1 MLEANLCDDE
11 KERLQILRSYEV
23 MDSLPEQPFD
33 EITEQAAQICET
45 PYAVMTLLDDT
56 RQWIKSGYGLDVVSM
71 PREITFC
78 NHAIR
83 QKDIFVVE
91 DAEQDERFKDN
102 PLVCGEPWLR
112 FYAGR
117 PLRTKEGMALGAL
130 AVLDTRPRQF
140 TSQQRLAL
148 DLLAGQMM
156 DQLELRVHRLRLERA
171 LAEKELLQMELARR
185 AEHLSDA
192 QRIAKLGSWQVDLTE
207 GRLKWTEEVFRIMG
221 VERKDFGGTV
231 RWFYDKV
238 LHPEDRARVEQA
250 RRQAMQAGTRFD
262 IEHRIVR
269 PGGAVRYVHERA
281 EILRDS
287 KGLPKA
293 IAGTVQD
300 VTKSVNARQE
310 LKQSEQRLRMILDS
324 LPMAA
329 YTCDENGLI
338 TYYNAQA
345 SEVWGRNPMLKHP
358 DERFCG
364 AHRIFDISGNR
375 LRPEECWM
383 AIALREDRAIHGKE
397 LLVEREDGSRR
408 HVVEH
413 INPLNDADDCLV
425 GAVNVLM
432 DMTEKKKLEAHFLR
446 AQRMES
452 IGTLA
457 GGIAHDLNNVL
468 SPILMSIEL
477 LRLKAA
483 DAQTETILST
493 IETSARRG
501 ADMVKQVLSFARGM
515 EGQRVQIL
523 LSEVIRDIRQIVDE
537 TFPKNIL
544 FQSAVPEGLP
554 MFHGDP
560 THVHQVLLNLCVN
573 ARDAMPD
580 GGVLEVSA
588 EEVNVDEHYA
598 TMNPDTTPGHYLA
611 LKVGDS
617 GVGIAKPD
625 LDKIFDPFFT
635 TKELGKGTGLGL
647 STVMAIMK
655 SHGGFIQ
662 VDSQPGVGTQIRVH
676 FPVNLEAAQITQSA
690 QEGGLPSGSGE
701 LILVVDDE
709 EAVRNIT
716 GQTLQAY
723 GYSVLTAADGA
734 EAVALYARHQKEVR
748 LVLTDMM
755 MPVMDGSATIQ
766 VLRRMNA
773 SVPIIAASGLNRA
786 SGADQAAALGIN
798 YFLPKPYN
806 ARTLLTTLREILCE
820 VPEPAAE
827 PSGLLGPPRS
837 ILQNF

>member
-1 MLEANLCDDE
+1 MLEAHLREDE
-11 KERLQILRSYEV
+11 KERLDILRSYEV
-23 MDSLPEQPFD
+23 MDSLPERPFD
-33 EITEQAAQICET
+33 EITQRAAAICGT
-45 PYAVMTLLDDT
+45 SFAVMTLLDDT
-56 RQWIKSGYGLDVVSM
+56 RQWVKSSYGLCFSET
-71 PREITFC
+71 PRNIAFC
-78 NHAIR
+78 DYTIR
-83 QKDIFVVE
+83 QKEVFVVE
-91 DAEQDERFKDN
+91 DALQDERFKGN
-102 PLVCGEPWLR
+102 PMVLGEPRIR
-112 FYAGR
+112 FYAGH
-117 PLRTKEGMALGAL
+117 PLRTSDGVALGAL
-130 AVLDTRPRQF
+130 AVLDSQPREF
-140 TSQQRLAL
+140 TAEQRLTL
-148 DLLAGQMM
+148 TLLSGLLM
-156 DQLELRVHRLRLERA
+156 DQLELRVQRLKLERA

-185 AEHLSDA
+185 AEHLTDA
-192 QRIAKLGSWQVDLTE
+192 QRIARLGSWQVDIKE

-221 VERKDFGGTV
+221 VGREDFGGTV
-231 RWFYDKV
+231 EWFYEKV
-238 LHPEDRARVEQA
+238 LHPEDRERVKQA
-250 RRQAMQAGTRFD
+250 RKQAMEAGTRFD
-262 IEHRIVR
+262 IEHRVLR
-269 PGGAVRYVHERA
+269 PGGGVRHVHERA
-281 EILRDS
+281 EILRDAS
-287 KGLPKA
+287 GQPLA

-338 TYYNAQA
+338 TYFNEQA
-345 SEVWGRNPMLKHP
+345 REVWGRSPMLKHP

-364 AHRIFDISGNR
+364 GHRIFDITGNR

-383 AIALREDRAIHGKE
+383 AVALREERAIRGKE
-397 LLVEREDGSRR
+397 LLIERPDGSRR
-408 HVVEH
+408 HVLVH
-413 INPLNDADDCLV
+413 VNPLNDAEDRLV

-432 DMTEKKKLEAHFLR
+432 DVTEKKKLEAHFLR

-468 SPILMSIEL
+468 SPILMSIDL

-515 EGQRVQIL
+515 EGRRVQIQV
-523 LSEVIRDIRQIVDE
+523 SEVVRDIRQIVDE

-544 FQSAVPEGLP
+544 FQSAVPGGLP
-554 MFHGDP
+554 VFQGDP

-588 EEVNVDEHYA
+588 EEISVDDHYA
-598 TMNPDTTPGHYLA
+598 AMNPDTTPGHYLA
-611 LKVGDS
+611 LKVADS
-617 GVGIAKPD
+617 GVGIAKQD

-647 STVMAIMK
+647 STVMAIVK
-655 SHGGFIQ
+655 SHGGFLQ
-662 VDSQPGVGTQIRVH
+662 VDSQPGVGTQIRAH
-676 FPVNLEAAQITQSA
+676 FPVNQDAAHETVIPE
-690 QEGGLPSGSGE
+690 EGGLPPGQGE

-755 MPVMDGSATIQ
+755 MPVMDGTATIQ

-773 SVPIIAASGLNRA
+773 GVPIIAASGLNRA
-786 SGADQAAALGIN
+786 SGADQAVALGIN
-798 YFLPKPYN
+798 HFLPKPYN
-806 ARTLLTTLREILCE
+806 ARTLLTTLREILIATA
-820 VPEPAAE
+820 PAPA
-827 PSGLLGPPRS
+827 PSGLLGPTGGS
-837 ILQNF
+837 Q